1 MVYLI
6 AISIL
11 WSFSFG
17 IIKYGLAGIDSSFI
31 SFARNVIAL
40 TFFSSVTIYNIKKFS
55 FDLKLVGIGALQF
68 GLMYIFYIE
77 SYQYLPAY
85 LIATFTITTPIYVV
99 LASKYLNGNSLN
111 RNGIYA
117 ILLVIIGSYLMR
129 FNSLNLEDY
138 MFGFVL
144 IQCANIFFATGQI
157 LFKKWN
163 DKNKDKDIVHNFSQ
177 LFFGATLITSI
188 FYFLGSSE
196 SAILTQ
202 SNLFSL
208 LFLGIISSGIGF
220 LMWNIGAT
228 KVSAEKLAVMN
239 NAVIPI
245 AIFNS
250 YLIFGEDINFIQFF
264 PGLIFFYL
272 AFKLIS

>member
-1 MVYLI
+1 MAYLI

-138 MFGFVL
+138 MLGFVL

-250 YLIFGEDINFIQFF
+250 YLIFGEEINFILFF

>member
-1 MVYLI
+1 MAYLI

-129 FNSLNLEDY
+129 FNSLNLKDY
-138 MFGFVL
+138 MLGFVL
-144 IQCANIFFATGQI
+144 IQYANIFFATGQI

-250 YLIFGEDINFIQFF
+250 YLIFGEEINFILFF

>member
-1 MVYLI
+1 MAYLI

-99 LASKYLNGNSLN
+99 LASKYLNSNSLN

-117 ILLVIIGSYLMR
+117 ILFVIIGSYLMR

-138 MFGFVL
+138 MLGFVL

-202 SNLFSL
+202 NNLFAL

-228 KVSAEKLAVMN
+228 KVSAGKLAVMN

-250 YLIFGEDINFIQFF
+250 YLIFGEEIDFILFF

>member
-1 MVYLI
+1 MAYLI

-17 IIKYGLAGIDSSFI
+17 IIKYGLVGIDSSFI

-40 TFFSSVTIYNIKKFS
+40 TFFSSITIYNIKKFS
-55 FDLKLVGIGALQF
+55 FDLKLVGIGAVQF

-85 LIATFTITTPIYVV
+85 LIATFTITTPIYIV
-99 LASKYLNGNSLN
+99 LASRYLNGNSLN

-138 MFGFVL
+138 ILGFVL

-177 LFFGATLITSI
+177 LFFGASLITSI
-188 FYFLGSSE
+188 FYFLDSSE

-202 SNLFSL
+202 SNVFAL

-220 LMWNIGAT
+220 LLWNIGAT
-228 KVSAEKLAVMN
+228 KVSAEKLAIMN
-239 NAVIPI
+239 NAIIPI

-250 YLIFGEDINFIQFF
+250 YLIFGEEINFILFF

>member
-1 MVYLI
+1 MAYLI

-129 FNSLNLEDY
+129 FNSLNLKDY
-138 MFGFVL
+138 MLGFVL

-208 LFLGIISSGIGF
+208 LFLGIISSGIGL

-250 YLIFGEDINFIQFF
+250 YLIFGEEINFILFF

>member
-1 MVYLI
+1 MAYLI

-129 FNSLNLEDY
+129 FSSLNLKDY
-138 MFGFVL
+138 MLGFVL

-228 KVSAEKLAVMN
+228 KVSAEKLAIMN

-250 YLIFGEDINFIQFF
+250 YLIFGEAINIILFL

>member
-1 MVYLI
+1 MAYLI

-85 LIATFTITTPIYVV
+85 LIATFTITTPVYVV

-129 FNSLNLEDY
+129 FNSLNLKDY
-138 MFGFVL
+138 MLGFVL

-163 DKNKDKDIVHNFSQ
+163 YKNKDKDIVHNFSQ

-228 KVSAEKLAVMN
+228 KVNSYRLAVSN
-239 NAVIPI
+239 NLVIPI
-245 AIFNS
+245 AIINS
-250 YLIFGEDINFIQFF
+250 VLIFGESLNLILFV
-264 PGLIFFYL
+264 PGTLCFYF
-272 AFKLIS
+272 AFNIID

>member
-1 MVYLI
+1 LAYLI

-117 ILLVIIGSYLMR
+117 ILFVIIGSYLMR
-129 FNSLNLEDY
+129 FNSLNLKDY
-138 MFGFVL
+138 MLGFVL

-228 KVSAEKLAVMN
+228 KVSAEKLAIMN
-239 NAVIPI
+239 NAVIPNRY
-245 AIFNS
+245 F
-250 YLIFGEDINFIQFF
+250 
-264 PGLIFFYL
+264 
-272 AFKLIS
+272 

>member
-1 MVYLI
+1 MAYLI

-55 FDLKLVGIGALQF
+55 FDLKLIGIGALQF

-138 MFGFVL
+138 ILGFVL

-220 LMWNIGAT
+220 LMWNVGVT
-228 KVSAEKLAVMN
+228 KVSAEKLAIMN

-250 YLIFGEDINFIQFF
+250 YLIFGEEINFILFF

>member
-1 MVYLI
+1 MAYLI

-17 IIKYGLAGIDSSFI
+17 IIKYGLAGIDSSFV

-99 LASKYLNGNSLN
+99 LASKYLNGNLLN

-129 FNSLNLEDY
+129 FNSLNLKDY
-138 MFGFVL
+138 MLGFVL

-228 KVSAEKLAVMN
+228 KVSAEKLAIMN

-250 YLIFGEDINFIQFF
+250 YLIFGEEINFILFF

>member
-1 MVYLI
+1 MAYLI

-85 LIATFTITTPIYVV
+85 FIATFTITTPIYVV

-129 FNSLNLEDY
+129 FNSLNLKDY
-138 MFGFVL
+138 MLGFVL

-228 KVSAEKLAVMN
+228 KVSAEKLAIMN

-250 YLIFGEDINFIQFF
+250 YLIFGEEINFILFF

>member
-1 MVYLI
+1 MAYLI

-117 ILLVIIGSYLMR
+117 ILLIIIGSYLMR

-138 MFGFVL
+138 MLGFVL

-228 KVSAEKLAVMN
+228 KVSAEKLAIMN

-250 YLIFGEDINFIQFF
+250 YLIFGEAINIILFL

>member
-1 MVYLI
+1 MAYLI

-129 FNSLNLEDY
+129 FNSLNLEDF
-138 MFGFVL
+138 MLGFVL

-228 KVSAEKLAVMN
+228 KVSAEKLAIMN

-250 YLIFGEDINFIQFF
+250 YLIFGEEINFILFF

>member
-1 MVYLI
+1 MQKLLNKIY
-6 AISIL
+6 AI
-11 WSFSFG
+11 
-17 IIKYGLAGIDSSFI
+17 
-31 SFARNVIAL
+31 
-40 TFFSSVTIYNIKKFS
+40 T
-55 FDLKLVGIGALQF
+55 
-68 GLMYIFYIE
+68 
-77 SYQYLPAY
+77 

-99 LASKYLNGNSLN
+99 LASKYLNSNSLN

-129 FNSLNLEDY
+129 FNSLNLKDY
-138 MFGFVL
+138 MLGFVL

-188 FYFLGSSE
+188 FYFLGSSK
-196 SAILTQ
+196 SMILTQ
-202 SNLFSL
+202 SNLYAL
-208 LFLGIISSGIGF
+208 LFLGIVSSGIGF

-228 KVSAEKLAVMN
+228 KVSAEKLAIMN

-250 YLIFGEDINFIQFF
+250 YLIFGEVINIILFL

>member
-1 MVYLI
+1 LAYLI

-138 MFGFVL
+138 MLGFVL

-228 KVSAEKLAVMN
+228 KVSAEKLAIMN

-250 YLIFGEDINFIQFF
+250 YLIFGEEINFILFF

>member
-1 MVYLI
+1 MAYLI

-85 LIATFTITTPIYVV
+85 LIATFTITTPIYVA

-129 FNSLNLEDY
+129 FNSLNLKDY
-138 MFGFVL
+138 MLGFVL

-228 KVSAEKLAVMN
+228 KVSAEKLAIMN
-239 NAVIPI
+239 NAVIPV

-250 YLIFGEDINFIQFF
+250 YLIFGEEINFILFF

>member
-1 MVYLI
+1 MAYLI

-138 MFGFVL
+138 MLGFVL

-228 KVSAEKLAVMN
+228 KVSAEKLAIMN

-245 AIFNS
+245 AIFNT
-250 YLIFGEDINFIQFF
+250 YLIFGEEINFILFF

>member
-1 MVYLI
+1 MAYLI

-40 TFFSSVTIYNIKKFS
+40 TFFSSITIYNIKKFS

-138 MFGFVL
+138 MLGFVL

-196 SAILTQ
+196 STILTQ

-228 KVSAEKLAVMN
+228 NVSAEKLAVMN

-250 YLIFGEDINFIQFF
+250 YLIFGEEINFILFF

>member
-1 MVYLI
+1 MAYLI

-17 IIKYGLAGIDSSFI
+17 IIKYGLAGIDSSFV

-129 FNSLNLEDY
+129 FSSLNLKDY
-138 MFGFVL
+138 MLGFVL

-228 KVSAEKLAVMN
+228 KVSAEKLAIMN

-250 YLIFGEDINFIQFF
+250 YLIFGEEINSILFF

>member
-1 MVYLI
+1 MAYLI

-129 FNSLNLEDY
+129 FSSLNLKDY
-138 MFGFVL
+138 MLGFVL

-208 LFLGIISSGIGF
+208 LFLGIISSGVGF

-228 KVSAEKLAVMN
+228 KVSAEKLAIMN

-250 YLIFGEDINFIQFF
+250 YLIFGEEINFILFF

>member
-1 MVYLI
+1 MAYLI

-228 KVSAEKLAVMN
+228 KVSAEKLAIMN

-250 YLIFGEDINFIQFF
+250 YLIFGEEINFILFF

>member
-228 KVSAEKLAVMN
+228 KVSAEKLAIMN

-250 YLIFGEDINFIQFF
+250 YLIFGEEINFILFF

>member
-1 MVYLI
+1 MAYLV

-17 IIKYGLAGIDSSFI
+17 IIKYGLAGIDSSFV

-129 FNSLNLEDY
+129 FNSLNLKDY
-138 MFGFVL
+138 MLGFVL

-228 KVSAEKLAVMN
+228 KVSAEKLAIMN

-250 YLIFGEDINFIQFF
+250 YLIFGEEINFILFF

>member
-1 MVYLI
+1 MAYLI

-117 ILLVIIGSYLMR
+117 ILFVIIGSYLMR

-138 MFGFVL
+138 MLGFVL

-228 KVSAEKLAVMN
+228 KVSAGKLAVMN
-239 NAVIPI
+239 NAVIQI

-250 YLIFGEDINFIQFF
+250 YLIFGEEINFILFF

>member
-1 MVYLI
+1 MAYLI

-17 IIKYGLAGIDSSFI
+17 IIKYGLAGIDSSFV

-55 FDLKLVGIGALQF
+55 FDLKLIGIGALQF

-85 LIATFTITTPIYVV
+85 LIATFTITTPIYVA
-99 LASKYLNGNSLN
+99 LASKYLNGKSFN

-117 ILLVIIGSYLMR
+117 ILLVVIGSYLMR

-138 MFGFVL
+138 MLGFVL

-188 FYFLGSSE
+188 FYFLGSSK

-202 SNLFSL
+202 SNLFAL
-208 LFLGIISSGIGF
+208 LFLGILSSGIGF

-228 KVSAEKLAVMN
+228 KVSTEKLAIMN
-239 NAVIPI
+239 NAIIPI

-250 YLIFGEDINFIQFF
+250 YFIFGEAINFILFL

>member
-1 MVYLI
+1 MAYLI

-138 MFGFVL
+138 ILGFVL

-228 KVSAEKLAVMN
+228 KVSAEKLAIMN

-250 YLIFGEDINFIQFF
+250 YLIFGEEINFILFF

>member
-1 MVYLI
+1 LAYLI

-99 LASKYLNGNSLN
+99 LANKYLNGNSLN

-138 MFGFVL
+138 MLGFVL

-228 KVSAEKLAVMN
+228 KVSAEKLAIMN

-245 AIFNS
+245 AIFNT
-250 YLIFGEDINFIQFF
+250 YLIFGEEINFILFF

>member
-1 MVYLI
+1 MAYLI

-129 FNSLNLEDY
+129 FNSLNLKDY
-138 MFGFVL
+138 MLGFVL

-188 FYFLGSSE
+188 FFFLGSSE

-228 KVSAEKLAVMN
+228 KVSAEKLAIMN

-250 YLIFGEDINFIQFF
+250 YLIFGEEINFILFF

>member
-1 MVYLI
+1 MAYLI

-117 ILLVIIGSYLMR
+117 ILFVIIGSYLMR
-129 FNSLNLEDY
+129 FNSLNLKDY
-138 MFGFVL
+138 MLGFVL

-228 KVSAEKLAVMN
+228 KVSAEKLAIMN

-250 YLIFGEDINFIQFF
+250 YLIFGEEINFILFF

>member
-1 MVYLI
+1 MAYLI

-138 MFGFVL
+138 MLGFVL

-196 SAILTQ
+196 STILTQ

-228 KVSAEKLAVMN
+228 NVSAEKLAVMN

-250 YLIFGEDINFIQFF
+250 YLIFGEEINFILFL

>member
-1 MVYLI
+1 MAYLI

-40 TFFSSVTIYNIKKFS
+40 TFFSSITIYNIKKFS

-129 FNSLNLEDY
+129 FNSVNLENY
-138 MFGFVL
+138 MLGFVL
-144 IQCANIFFATGQI
+144 IQCANIFFASGQI

-228 KVSAEKLAVMN
+228 KVNAEKLAIMN

-250 YLIFGEDINFIQFF
+250 YLIFGEEINFILFF

>member
-1 MVYLI
+1 MAYLI

-138 MFGFVL
+138 ILGFVL

-228 KVSAEKLAVMN
+228 KVSAEKLAIMN

-250 YLIFGEDINFIQFF
+250 YLIFGEEINFILFF

-272 AFKLIS
+272 AFKLIN

>member
-1 MVYLI
+1 LVYLI

-129 FNSLNLEDY
+129 FNSLNLKDY
-138 MFGFVL
+138 MLGFVL

-228 KVSAEKLAVMN
+228 KVSAEKLAIMN

-250 YLIFGEDINFIQFF
+250 YLIFGEEINFILFF

>member
-1 MVYLI
+1 MAYLI

-40 TFFSSVTIYNIKKFS
+40 TFFSSVTIYNIKKFI

-129 FNSLNLEDY
+129 FNSLNLKDY
-138 MFGFVL
+138 MLGFVL
-144 IQCANIFFATGQI
+144 IQYANIFFATGQI

-250 YLIFGEDINFIQFF
+250 YLIFGEEINFILFF

>member
-1 MVYLI
+1 MAYLI

-117 ILLVIIGSYLMR
+117 ILFVIIGSYLMR

-138 MFGFVL
+138 MLGFVL

-208 LFLGIISSGIGF
+208 LFLGIISSGIGL

-228 KVSAEKLAVMN
+228 KVSAEKLAIMN

-250 YLIFGEDINFIQFF
+250 YLIFGEEINFILFF

>member
-1 MVYLI
+1 MAYLI

-129 FNSLNLEDY
+129 FNSLNLKDY
-138 MFGFVL
+138 MLGFVL

-188 FYFLGSSE
+188 FYYLGSSE

-228 KVSAEKLAVMN
+228 KVSAEKLAIMN

-250 YLIFGEDINFIQFF
+250 YLIFGEEINFILFF

>member
-1 MVYLI
+1 LAYLI

-17 IIKYGLAGIDSSFI
+17 IIKYGLPGIDSSFI

-129 FNSLNLEDY
+129 FNSLNLKDY
-138 MFGFVL
+138 MLGFVL

-196 SAILTQ
+196 SVILTQ

-220 LMWNIGAT
+220 LIWNIGAT
-228 KVSAEKLAVMN
+228 KVSAEKLAIMN

-250 YLIFGEDINFIQFF
+250 YLIFGEEINFILFF

-272 AFKLIS
+272 AFKLIN

>member
-1 MVYLI
+1 LAYLI

-55 FDLKLVGIGALQF
+55 FDLKLAGIGALQF

-129 FNSLNLEDY
+129 FNSLNLKDY
-138 MFGFVL
+138 MLGFVL

-228 KVSAEKLAVMN
+228 KVSAEKLAIMN

-250 YLIFGEDINFIQFF
+250 YLIFGEEINFILFF